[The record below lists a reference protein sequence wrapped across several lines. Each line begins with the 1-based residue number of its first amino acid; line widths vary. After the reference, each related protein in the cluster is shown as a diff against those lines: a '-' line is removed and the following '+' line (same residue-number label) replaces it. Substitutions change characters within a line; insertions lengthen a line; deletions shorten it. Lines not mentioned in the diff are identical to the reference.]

1 MMGSLTVFSDDVSA
15 SETKASESITVVMMM
30 MMMQLCGGFMHQC

>member
-1 MMGSLTVFSDDVSA
+1 MGSLRVFSDVSE

-30 MMMQLCGGFMHQC
+30 MQLCGGFMHQC